1 MKIVKFD
8 TNHLRNDSHFQ
19 FMTEFRDLVIAQTA
33 AALKITPQFGAFTRL
48 YNREDEAL
56 RKVSASAFTPKIHEA
71 DAERDETL
79 TGMYEVNKGMCKH
92 WIPATRDAA
101 RRVQVVL
108 KTYKHS
114 GSKPINEE
122 TSAIYNLV
130 QELRTEK
137 YADDAGTAGLT
148 AWVNEL
154 ERRNNAVE
162 TLVKGRFNEGA
173 SKTDVVLKDARRET
187 DAAYWDICD
196 IINVYVILEGAGAY
210 ETFIRTL
217 NEVIKKYAVKPHKHK
232 HGEHGGESSGDGAGV

>member
-1 MKIVKFD
+1 VKIEKI
-8 TNHLRNDSHFQ
+8 HLNNERNDAHFQ
-19 FMTEFRDLVIAQTA
+19 FMTEFRDLVTAQTA
-33 AALKITPQFGAFTRL
+33 ATLKITPQFNTFMRL

-56 RKVSASAFTPKIHEA
+56 KKISASAFTPKIHEA

-79 TGMYEVNKGMCKH
+79 TGMYEVSKGMCRH

-130 QELRTEK
+130 QELGTEK
-137 YADDAGTAGLT
+137 YAADVQTAGL
-148 AWVNEL
+148 AGWINEL

-187 DAAYWDICD
+187 DAAFWDICD
-196 IINVYVILEGAGAY
+196 IINVYVILEGAANY
-210 ETFIRTL
+210 ETFVRTL
-217 NEVIKKYAVKPHKHK
+217 NEVIKKYSVKTHKHR

>member
-8 TNHLRNDSHFQ
+8 TNHLHNDAHFQ
-19 FMTEFRDLVIAQTA
+19 FMTEFRDLVTAQTA
-33 AALKITPQFGAFTRL
+33 ATLKITPQFNTFMRL

-79 TGMYEVNKGMCKH
+79 AGMYEVSKGMCRH

-130 QELRTEK
+130 QELRTDK
-137 YADDAGTAGLT
+137 YADDAETAGLT
-148 AWVNEL
+148 EWVNEL

-173 SKTDVVLKDARRET
+173 SKTDVVLRDARRET
-187 DAAYWDICD
+187 DAAYGDICD
-196 IINVYVILEGAGAY
+196 IINVYVLLEGAANY
-210 ETFIRTL
+210 ETFVRTL
-217 NEVIKKYAVKPHKHK
+217 NEVIKKYAVKPHRHK
-232 HGEHGGESSGDGAGV
+232 HGESSEGGTSGE

>member
-1 MKIVKFD
+1 VKIEKI
-8 TNHLRNDSHFQ
+8 HLNNERNDAHFQ
-19 FMTEFRDLVIAQTA
+19 FMTEFRDLVTAQTA
-33 AALKITPQFGAFTRL
+33 AALKIAPQFNTFMRL

-56 RKVSASAFTPKIHEA
+56 KKISASAFTPKIHEA
-71 DAERDETL
+71 DADRDETL
-79 TGMYEVNKGMCKH
+79 TGMYEVSKGMCKH

-137 YADDAGTAGLT
+137 YVVDVETAGLT

-187 DAAYWDICD
+187 DAAFWDICD
-196 IINVYVILEGAGAY
+196 IINVYVILEGAANY

-217 NEVIKKYAVKPHKHK
+217 NEVIKKYSVKTHKHR
-232 HGEHGGESSGDGAGV
+232 HGTNGGESSGDGAGV